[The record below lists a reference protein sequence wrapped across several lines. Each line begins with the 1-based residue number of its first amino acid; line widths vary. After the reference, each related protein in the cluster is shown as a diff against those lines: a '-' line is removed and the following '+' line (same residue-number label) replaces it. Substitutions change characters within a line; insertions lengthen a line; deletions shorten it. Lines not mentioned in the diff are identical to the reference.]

1 MKRSISLATRVWT
14 TMQVLKGA
22 VPDLVLIGLWT
33 VIFLGGFFLAPA
45 GATNPA
51 TGKAVPEISPTEPLD
66 FDTCARLAIRQSPFL
81 TKSNLEIQIRH
92 LDEKDSK
99 ADFLPSF
106 NFQTRYYPTTI
117 SQGGVTSNQYYLNFV
132 SEPYSPVIAYFSL
145 QVRKIIT
152 RLAIQNHLKAIS
164 EGLHRL
170 GRMFLE
176 LDSLTQLAQI
186 QTELIQAAGKNL
198 DFMQEQLKIGQG
210 NALEL
215 KVASQELEMARIQ
228 HRKLLEGQR
237 KIKEG
242 VRSFLA
248 LPADRELRFD
258 LPKSRSQILG
268 NFAAGTDPAEAFKNS
283 SFDYKIQ
290 VLKSELQKYKITLAK
305 TKLLPT
311 LLMGAQTPD
320 PLTLVQSK
328 SMFFFLGAN
337 IPVWDGFKRLRD
349 VNRQKIALKQSD
361 AETTEKE
368 IDYKEKWQAAQ
379 DNLNDAASE
388 LEISQSQLE
397 LAVLKAKQQE
407 VRYHT
412 LGEPFPV
419 YLEGEKGVSQARK
432 NIVMKTLDY
441 DQAKLNLRNLANDL
455 VSTYVN
461 ENSLPQREEK

>member
-1 MKRSISLATRVWT
+1 MPVRKGEVPNIVLISLWT
-14 TMQVLKGA
+14 
-22 VPDLVLIGLWT
+22 LIL
-33 VIFLGGFFLAPA
+33 FGGFFLTPA
-45 GATNPA
+45 GAAKPA
-51 TGKAVPEISPTEPLD
+51 TGTMVQEIPPGEALD
-66 FDTCARLAIRQSPFL
+66 FDTCARIAIRQSPFL

-99 ADFLPSF
+99 VDFLPSF
-106 NFQTRYYPTTI
+106 NFQTRYYPTSV
-117 SQGGVTSNQYYLNFV
+117 SQGGVTSSQYYLNFV
-132 SEPYSPVIAYFSL
+132 SEPYSPVVAYFSL

-152 RLAIQNHLKAIS
+152 RLAIITHLKAIS

-176 LDSLTQLAQI
+176 MDSLTQLAQI
-186 QTELIQAAGKNL
+186 QTELIQLAGKNL
-198 DFMQEQLKIGQG
+198 DYMQEQLKIGQG

-215 KVASQELEMARIQ
+215 KVVSQELEMARLQ

-242 VRSFLA
+242 IRSFLA

-268 NFAAGTDPAEAFKNS
+268 NFGASTDPAEAFKNS

-305 TKLLPT
+305 TRLLPT

-320 PLTLVQSK
+320 PLTLVQSR
-328 SMFFFLGAN
+328 SMFFFVGAN
-337 IPVWDGFKRLRD
+337 IPVWDGFKRVRD
-349 VNRQKIALKQSD
+349 VNRQKIALKQND
-361 AETTEKE
+361 AETNEKE
-368 IDYKEKWQAAQ
+368 VDFKEKWQTAE

-388 LEISQSQLE
+388 LQMSQSQLE

-407 VRYHT
+407 VRYHN
-412 LGEPFPV
+412 LGEPYPV
-419 YLEGEKGVSQARK
+419 YLEGEKGVFQARK
-432 NIVMKTLDY
+432 NIIMKALDY
-441 DQAKLNLRNLANDL
+441 DQARLNLRNLSNDL

-461 ENSLPQREEK
+461 ENSLPQRSEEK